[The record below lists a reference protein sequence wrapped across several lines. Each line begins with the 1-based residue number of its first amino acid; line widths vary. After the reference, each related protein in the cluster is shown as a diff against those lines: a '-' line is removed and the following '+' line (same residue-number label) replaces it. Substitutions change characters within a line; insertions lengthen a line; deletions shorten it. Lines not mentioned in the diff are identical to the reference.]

1 MTPQRLAQEA
11 FGRRQITTLA
21 EPELDGIADAVDG
34 AIEIHPAAAN
44 LDIGFVD
51 MPPSADGT
59 LAPIEAFQQQGRE
72 VNDPAVD
79 RRMID
84 LMPRSA
90 SISFKSR
97 RLKP

>member
-1 MTPQRLAQEA
+1 
-11 FGRRQITTLA
+11 
-21 EPELDGIADAVDG
+21 
-34 AIEIHPAAAN
+34 
-44 LDIGFVD
+44 

-90 SISFKSR
+90 IISFKSR